1 MSSAAVKRKAAVP
14 QAGDE
19 NIAPNVQATKRT
31 KAETTQSTS
40 SLLKGVKSA
49 LPLPSKKTTTY
60 TTKAIGTVIS
70 VPESSKTLNDVT
82 IKKDSS
88 VVNVFSASMTTAVPQ
103 ITTSDVLTLVP
114 VAQSSS
120 SSSSSSSSE
129 SVTVFTANASS
140 RVPLERIR
148 TYFDESISV
157 NEDKINIVL
166 AALRP
171 KPKRGFEDYKEKMK
185 KQEAAIKDLQ
195 EILMKTLAELKIVRE
210 LSIAHESQMRCTIGE
225 IDGELQTYK
234 RQGAVLETS
243 EARLK
248 DELARLC
255 QFTEKCKGD
264 LSPLRNKSSSLENKC
279 TDLTEKFFEEQSRRK
294 RAEEDVVRLEKE
306 LREVSD
312 NLASVRLQNDEVS

>member
-1 MSSAAVKRKAAVP
+1 MSSASVKRKASVP
-14 QAGDE
+14 QVGDE
-19 NIAPNVQATKRT
+19 NVAPNVQAAKRT
-31 KAETTQSTS
+31 KAEVTS
-40 SLLKGVKSA
+40 SLVKGVKSA
-49 LPLPSKKTTTY
+49 LPMPSKKTTY
-60 TTKAIGTVIS
+60 TTKAIVSVTS
-70 VPESSKTLNDVT
+70 VPESSRSLNDITMNKESTMV
-82 IKKDSS
+82 D
-88 VVNVFSASMTTAVPQ
+88 VLSAPVSVPQ
-103 ITTSDVLTLVP
+103 TTTTSNVLTLVP
-114 VAQSSS
+114 VVQPS

-129 SVTVFTANASS
+129 NITVFTKNSSS

-210 LSIAHESQMRCTIGE
+210 LSIAHESQMRSTIGE